1 MPLKMPE
8 IDNQAVKKWFQGKYP
23 MASKVILLLVVTSI
37 MAKILSTIIVLQLA
51 DLALPASQDI
61 IEVDLFAQAERFN
74 YRNLR
79 KAILDRNLFNRSGE
93 LPPDSDENENAGAG
107 SVESFNLSGPCRD
120 TALSITLIGTIFTGQ
135 DATNLATIQEKGIGS
150 PDIYRVGDM
159 IIGSE
164 AASIAKIERKR
175 VILNNA
181 GTKECMVLKDP
192 ELVNQM
198 VASNLLPA
206 LDEIP
211 LPDGSKENTTAPI
224 TADNP
229 TGSVTL
235 NCEFVES
242 ELGAEFGKI
251 VSTVR
256 IVPNPTDNAGING
269 FKVFNIQSGSLLDKV
284 GLQNGDVIQQ
294 VNDTNLSQP
303 DQGFAL
309 FQALQDEESLRIKVL
324 RQGETPVTLNV
335 TINCK

>member
-8 IDNQAVKKWFQGKYP
+8 IDSQAMKKWFQGKYP
-23 MASKVILLLVVTSI
+23 MVSKVILLLVVTSI
-37 MAKILSTIIVLQLA
+37 LAKILSTIIVLQLA
-51 DLALPASQDI
+51 DFALPASQDI
-61 IEVDLFAQAERFN
+61 IEVDLLAQAERFN

-79 KAILDRNLFNRSGE
+79 KAILDRNLFNSSGE
-93 LPPDSDENENAGAG
+93 LPAESDENENAGAG
-107 SVESFNLSGPCRD
+107 SAEAFNLSGPCRD
-120 TALSITLIGTIFTGQ
+120 TALNITLIGTIYTGQ

-150 PDIYRVGDM
+150 PDIYRAGDM

-181 GTKECMVLKDP
+181 GVKECMVLKDP

-198 VASNLLPA
+198 VAPNLLPA

-211 LPDGSKENTTAPI
+211 APDGSKVSASSPSAADTA
-224 TADNP
+224 
-229 TGSVTL
+229 GSVTL

-242 ELGAEFGKI
+242 ELGAEFSKI

-309 FQALQDEESLRIKVL
+309 FQALQDEESLRIKAL
-324 RQGETPVTLNV
+324 RQGDTPVTLNV